1 MKLRL
6 LLGIVIT
13 TILPT
18 ATPAQSPFAERPTGV
33 TPEQRATLLQGM
45 ERGAAF
51 VSNNHSYRLLPAAR
65 AVRLTAGETTRQALG
80 RLQIAHSEVLEHRGN
95 MLLYRDPAGAATG
108 AVLRARDHTTAY
120 PVVLNTDTQELGFL
134 PGTIRATL
142 VHATDP
148 PAVAS
153 AHGATVYRSFP
164 QLGVVYFRIGPGQD
178 VLGLAAALAADA
190 RVVTADPEVIEHLRV
205 PR

>member
-18 ATPAQSPFAERPTGV
+18 ATPAQSPFADRPTGV

-65 AVRLTAGETTRQALG
+65 AIRLTAGETTRQALG
-80 RLQIAHSEVLEHRGN
+80 RLQIAHSEALEHRGN
-95 MLLYRDPAGAATG
+95 MLLYRDLAAAAAG
-108 AVLRARDHTTAY
+108 AVLRARDHATAY

-134 PGTIRATL
+134 PGTIRAALARTGD
-142 VHATDP
+142 A
-148 PAVAS
+148 PAVAA

-164 QLGVVYFRIGPGQD
+164 QLGVVYFRVAPGQD
-178 VLGLAAALAADA
+178 VLSLATVLAADA
-190 RVVTADPEVIEHLRV
+190 GVTRAEPEVVEHLRV